1 MRVYVSSTFED
12 LVEHRT
18 AVFQVLRQIGHDVVS
33 MEDYP
38 AADTVPLSKV
48 LADIETCDV
57 LVEIVAWR
65 YGYLPDAEDITAG
78 GIAIANA
85 IPGETS
91 ITRYEYLKAVESQK
105 PVLAF
110 LLDERV
116 AWPPHFIEGVR
127 DPKAAQALRAF
138 RAELQRKH
146 MVAYFTT
153 PDSLASRVATALATV
168 GMRHELRA
176 RLLDPV
182 GNLAVFTNPQYL
194 SDSYTMPIVN
204 LVSTTPAAVVA
215 RIDLS
220 TTWWSTRLFLLAAV
234 GATLGALQ
242 RIVFFNM
249 DAFVGMASTRA
260 VRINLRRI
268 HAEADQFERRVLSR
282 SPGADIWQTARDWLE
297 HDWNTVI
304 KAQPGDS
311 GPEQAI
317 QKPVTLANLRL
328 WLGGDLITTPVQVEN
343 IETTTVLELMR
354 ILDYPDAF
362 VPLVARAE
370 PPFRLADKTRLAE
383 ELARRSIAET
393 LDRLGIR

>member
-12 LVEHRT
+12 LVEHRA
-18 AVFQVLRQIGHDVVS
+18 AVFQVLRQTGHDVVS

-38 AADTVPLSKV
+38 AADPVPLSKV

-65 YGYLPDAEDITAG
+65 YGYLPAAEDVTAE
-78 GIAIANA
+78 GIAIADA

-127 DPKAAQALRAF
+127 DPKAAQALGGF

-153 PDSLASRVATALATV
+153 PDSLAWRVATALATV
-168 GMRHELRA
+168 GMRHELKA

-182 GNLAVFTNPQYL
+182 GNLAIFTNPHYL
-194 SDSYTMPIVN
+194 SDSYTMPIAD
-204 LVSTTPAAVVA
+204 LVSMTPPAVVA
-215 RIDLS
+215 SIDLS
-220 TTWWSTRLFLLAAV
+220 TNWWSTRLFLLAAV

-242 RIVFFNM
+242 RIVFFNT

-282 SPGADIWQTARDWLE
+282 RPGADVWQTAQNWLERDW
-297 HDWNTVI
+297 NAVI
-304 KAQPGDS
+304 KAPLGDDR
-311 GPEQAI
+311 PEQTI

-343 IETTTVLELMR
+343 IETATVLELMR

-362 VPLVARAE
+362 VPLVSGVE
-370 PPFRLADKTRLAE
+370 PLFRLADKTRLAE

-393 LDRLGIR
+393 LNRLGIR